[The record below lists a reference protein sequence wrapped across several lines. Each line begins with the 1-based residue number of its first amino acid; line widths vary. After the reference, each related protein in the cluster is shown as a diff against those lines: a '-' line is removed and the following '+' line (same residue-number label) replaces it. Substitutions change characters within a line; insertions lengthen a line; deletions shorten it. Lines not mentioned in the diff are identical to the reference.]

1 MNHFLLIHVVLAN
14 LHLTVLHIISFRC
27 DRIISFGKGMK
38 VLSYRRTEHRISDHR
53 PVAATYMVEV
63 EVFCPKRLQKALSYT
78 DAEIEHDES
87 VVGMSKLGSG
97 QASNLH

>member
-1 MNHFLLIHVVLAN
+1 
-14 LHLTVLHIISFRC
+14 
-27 DRIISFGKGMK
+27 MK
-38 VLSYRRTEHRISDHR
+38 LLSYRRTEHRISDHR

-78 DAEIEHDES
+78 DAEIIHEES
-87 VVGMSKLGSG
+87 VANMEFNGGMNKLGSG